1 MRVVALSSIKGG
13 VGKTTA
19 AVNFAH
25 LAAARGERVLLWDL
39 DPQGAATYTLGV
51 GSRVAGG
58 ARRLVGKSKR
68 LSRSVV
74 RTAHEGLDMVP
85 ADFSLRYLDLE
96 LSRLQ
101 NPQRRIARMLQHV
114 SHRYDYVFLD
124 CPPGITLTVEGAVRA
139 SDVVMVPV
147 VPAGLPMRSFEQLA
161 SYFQA
166 DKQLRGVELLAFL
179 SMVDRRKRAHR
190 EMSERLPQERS
201 EMMDQWIPAS
211 VHVEAMADD
220 RAPIIASHPRSRA
233 ATSYC
238 DLFAALDETMTNSA
252 TRS

>member
-19 AVNFAH
+19 TVNFAH

-51 GSRVAGG
+51 GARVAGG
-58 ARRLVGKSKR
+58 ARRLAGKSKR

-74 RTAHEGLDMVP
+74 NTAHDRLDMVP

-96 LSRLQ
+96 LSRLEK
-101 NPQRRIARMLQHV
+101 PQRRIARMLRHV
-114 SHRYDYVFLD
+114 SDRYDYVFLD
-124 CPPGITLTVEGAVRA
+124 CPPGITLTVEGAIRA
-139 SDVVMVPV
+139 SDAVVVPV

-166 DKQLRGVELLAFL
+166 DKQLRRVELLAFL

-190 EMSERLPQERS
+190 EMSERLPQERN
-201 EMMDQWIPAS
+201 EMMAQWIPAS
-211 VHVEAMADD
+211 VHVEAMAVD
-220 RAPIIASHPRSRA
+220 RAPIVASHPRSPSA
-233 ATSYC
+233 ASYR
-238 DLFAALDETMTNSA
+238 DLFTALDETMTSSA
-252 TRS
+252 ARQ